1 MQSNNIYNNNSENQV
16 TQKRSLEE
24 LNMWISHINYISE
37 ECDYIVKIAS
47 NKLKKKELRDNLLLV
62 IKKKNSL
69 KNAFLEYEKTSENI
83 IECIDLDCDLFY
95 YNEHIKTRGLYKEYV
110 DNYRKLKKEVFLGLL
125 A

>member
-1 MQSNNIYNNNSENQV
+1 MQSNIIYNNDSENQA

-69 KNAFLEYEKTSENI
+69 KNTFLEYKKISENI

-95 YNEHIKTRGLYKEYV
+95 YKEHVKTRDLYKEYV
-110 DNYRKLKKEVFLGLL
+110 DNYRSLKKEVFLGLL